1 MHKKQSMSITPEL
14 HYRKLEKLYLS
25 ANVQQLFSGSSIQV
39 SHSRTEIS
47 LPVDPKYFH
56 GAQAIHG
63 ATYFKLLDDA
73 AYFAV
78 ASLVTDVFIVT
89 SSFQIN
95 LLRPVNSGI
104 LKAVGTVRSVGKNLF
119 VAEATLYN
127 EKGKEIAFGT
137 GQFMRTAQPWESLEN
152 YELGIKN

>member
-1 MHKKQSMSITPEL
+1 MKKEE
-14 HYRKLEKLYLS
+14 HYRRLEQLYLG
-25 ANVQQLFSGSSIQV
+25 ANVQQLFSGSTISV
-39 SHSRTEIS
+39 AHSKAEIT

-89 SSFQIN
+89 ASFQIN
-95 LLRPVNSGI
+95 LLRPVSGGT
-104 LKAVGTVRSVGKNLF
+104 LKAAGIVRSVGKNLY
-119 VAEATLYN
+119 VAEATLQN
-127 EKGKEIAFGT
+127 ERGKEVAFGT
-137 GQFMRTAQPWESLEN
+137 GQFMRTNQPWTSLEHYRPGN
-152 YELGIKN
+152 QEEES

>member
-1 MHKKQSMSITPEL
+1 MSTKPEA

-25 ANVQQLFSGSSIQV
+25 ANVQQLFSGSSIEV
-39 SHSRTEIS
+39 SHSRAEIS

-95 LLRPVNSGI
+95 LLRPINAGI
-104 LKAVGTVRSVGKNLF
+104 LKAVGTVRSVGKTLF

-127 EKGKEIAFGT
+127 EKGKEVAFGT
-137 GQFMRTAQPWESLEN
+137 GQFMRTTQRWDNLPGWETDSQV
-152 YELGIKN
+152 